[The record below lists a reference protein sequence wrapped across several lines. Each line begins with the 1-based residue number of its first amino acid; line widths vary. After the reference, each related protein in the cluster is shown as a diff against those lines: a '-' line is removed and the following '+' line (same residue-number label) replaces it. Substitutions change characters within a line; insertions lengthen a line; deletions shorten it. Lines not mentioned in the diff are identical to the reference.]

1 MLPAAGMPAAAAA
14 AAGKLGMQAGV
25 VVDTPVAQERQGI
38 RIETHQSQN
47 SSSTR
52 TRSLDR

>member
-1 MLPAAGMPAAAAA
+1 VLPAAGMPAAAAA

-52 TRSLDR
+52 T